1 MTLTLSEIISPAR
14 GSSEYFYFTL
24 SDLIITDTQ
33 WTHSVLL
40 NIHVNILNVSFTLI
54 YTFDAE
60 VHFISELYS
69 VPGHKGQFHF

>member
-14 GSSEYFYFTL
+14 GSSEYFYLTL
-24 SDLIITDTQ
+24 SDLIITDTK

-69 VPGHKGQFHF
+69 SRGHTGQFHF

>member
-1 MTLTLSEIISPAR
+1 MTLTLSEIISPDR

-24 SDLIITDTQ
+24 SDLIITDTK
-33 WTHSVLL
+33 WTHIVLL

-69 VPGHKGQFHF
+69 VPGHTGQFHF